1 MPFVCPPAFNSQS
14 AEWNKMKRRK
24 IVTVPPQSMI
34 VIGGGP
40 TGLITTLHCLENVI
54 FSDGNMRL
62 YESRD
67 AFSKYGL
74 QFERSQIVRLDPRWI
89 VMLRYHL
96 GHTLFFH
103 VVSVIYRWTVLL
115 NLCLLL
121 FVC

>member
-1 MPFVCPPAFNSQS
+1 
-14 AEWNKMKRRK
+14 
-24 IVTVPPQSMI
+24 MI

-67 AFSKYGL
+67 SFSKYGL

-89 VMLRYHL
+89 FMLRYHL
-96 GHTLFFH
+96 GYYSAFF
-103 VVSVIYRWTVLL
+103 VVSYRPFNSNVIDIIYAFWLICGRLL
-115 NLCLLL
+115 IN
-121 FVC
+121 FVVIFV

>member
-1 MPFVCPPAFNSQS
+1 
-14 AEWNKMKRRK
+14 
-24 IVTVPPQSMI
+24 MI

-67 AFSKYGL
+67 SFSKYGL

-96 GHTLFFH
+96 GYYTCRSIVKLILLECYFSLLTSFWLVYILC
-103 VVSVIYRWTVLL
+103 VVNTFL
-115 NLCLLL
+115 
-121 FVC
+121 